1 MNCVSSPPWMN
12 KRDFDKTFD
21 AEQVKILQKIVK
33 VAFVKKKK
41 KKEVQKLKV
50 HIFKPKSLAY
60 LTSFK
65 SKHRMLTT
73 RKTFC
78 VNLITGI

>member
-33 VAFVKKKK
+33 VAFVKKEE
-41 KKEVQKLKV
+41 EVQQLNV

-65 SKHRMLTT
+65 SKHRMSTT